1 LTERGHQEREIALR
15 HSVVAAEHAL
25 ASEAVQ
31 VGRAFRQLGL
41 EFDPLTFVALRV
53 MEQGCANGCDPVKAL
68 SWFVDDG
75 AIERS
80 VAIAVDQLEDDLAP
94 S

>member
-1 LTERGHQEREIALR
+1 LTERAHQERDIALR

-25 ASEAVQ
+25 AVEAIQ

-41 EFDPLTFVALRV
+41 GFDPLTFVALRV
-53 MEQGCANGCDPVKAL
+53 MEQGCASGCDPAKAL

-80 VAIAVDQLEDDLAP
+80 VAIAVEQLEDDLTP